1 MKVLL
6 LDSAEKVIVDTLA
19 IVLQQRGWEARAV
32 HDSAEA
38 IRSATDSKPDWVFT
52 ILNNIVD
59 AKPHDVVL
67 EILRVHPSCK
77 FFLTA
82 GRPMP
87 EFEDKLWESGYALKD
102 IAPLP
107 LHPQDLLDGLTGKGS
122 MVVRAAEGEA
132 PKFIM
137 FRGKSG

>member
-6 LDSAEKVIVDTLA
+6 LDSSTPVMVDTYA
-19 IVLQQRGWEARAV
+19 IILNSKGHDARAV
-32 HDSAEA
+32 HNSADAVRLASEF
-38 IRSATDSKPDWVFT
+38 KPDWFFI
-52 ILNNIVD
+52 ILNNIND

-67 EILRVHPSCK
+67 DILRIHPSCK

-87 EFEDKLWESGYALKD
+87 DFEDKLWESGYALQNVL
-102 IAPLP
+102 PLP
-107 LHPQDLLDGLTGKGS
+107 IHPIDLLDTLTGKDS
-122 MVVRAAEGEA
+122 MIVRAVEGRA

-137 FRGKSG
+137 FRE